1 MGIGINSSWKVEV
14 LRQLYMANL
23 PNNTIITS
31 DQEEEINVVQNTPEN
46 VQVTNVP
53 ITFEILERVSV
64 ADRNAH
70 VVSLNRASLF
80 TFCTSVVLHV
90 FIRDSLPNE
99 ENPSAA
105 AEFTTGR
112 AVYSE
117 DLPKMDFVTPPVKKQ
132 ILEGKE
138 VNLTIL

>member
-1 MGIGINSSWKVEV
+1 M
-14 LRQLYMANL
+14 
-23 PNNTIITS
+23 
-31 DQEEEINVVQNTPEN
+31 
-46 VQVTNVP
+46 
-53 ITFEILERVSV
+53 ERVYV

-112 AVYSE
+112 WRSSPDEAAV
-117 DLPKMDFVTPPVKKQ
+117 VTAGTLV
-132 ILEGKE
+132 
-138 VNLTIL
+138 T